1 MRTAKLYIIVS
12 CSVLLTACSE
22 EQKANVTKKGSADSA
37 QAVSS
42 AGVSDTLSRGR
53 QLYLQNCAVCHGMN
67 AEGAPNW
74 RQRDAEG
81 KFPPPPLNG
90 TAHTWHHPKQ
100 ALIYTIKNG
109 TAQLGGNMPAWKD
122 KLSDQDIEHII
133 AWIQSLWPE
142 EIYAAWQRLDTEARQ
157 GK

>member
-1 MRTAKLYIIVS
+1 MTTAKLYITVL
-12 CSVLLTACSE
+12 CSVLLAACSD
-22 EQKANVTKKGSADSA
+22 EQQGNVTEKGNEVTA
-37 QAVSS
+37 QAVSGE
-42 AGVSDTLSRGR
+42 GVTDKVSRGR

-67 AEGAPNW
+67 GEGAPNW

-90 TAHTWHHPKQ
+90 TAHTWHHPKP

-122 KLSDQDIEHII
+122 KLSDQDIEDII
-133 AWIQSLWPE
+133 AWFQSLWPE
-142 EIYAAWQRLDTEARQ
+142 EIYAAWQRLDAEARQ
-157 GK
+157 